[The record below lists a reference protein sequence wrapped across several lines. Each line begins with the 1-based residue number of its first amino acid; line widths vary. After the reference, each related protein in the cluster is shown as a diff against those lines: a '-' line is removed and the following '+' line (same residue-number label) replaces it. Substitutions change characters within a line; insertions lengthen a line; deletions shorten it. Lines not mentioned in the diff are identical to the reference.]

1 MSHILIAGLGDLG
14 AGLAEQLIA
23 NGHRISAIRR
33 GAQAP
38 AGVELYSQD
47 LTEGAACCPRTRW
60 ICWLLL

>member
-23 NGHRISAIRR
+23 DGHRISAIRR

-47 LTEGAACCPRTRW
+47 LTEGAAMLPPDLSL
-60 ICWLLL
+60 IHI

>member
-23 NGHRISAIRR
+23 DGHRISAIRR

-38 AGVELYSQD
+38 ALA
-47 LTEGAACCPRTRW
+47 TKRTAHPQKWR
-60 ICWLLL
+60 